1 VARLH
6 RRAEAARRAQ
16 RKAEWLEQEAVK
28 AEIRGRIGLR
38 ECDAAGDHNGRWEQR
53 TLTLIGM
60 RLVGR
65 ESRRLCVVNAEGR
78 SGLADGLARG
88 AGRFIRRERFTAAGS
103 CYRMLPGCRERVRR
117 GPNRAQYY
125 KRS

>member
-1 VARLH
+1 
-6 RRAEAARRAQ
+6 
-16 RKAEWLEQEAVK
+16 VK

-38 ECDAAGDHNGRWEQR
+38 ERDAAEDHNGRWERR
-53 TLTLIGM
+53 TLMPIGV

-78 SGLADGLARG
+78 GGLADGLARG
-88 AGRFIRRERFTAAGS
+88 GGRFRRRERFAAAGNW
-103 CYRMLPGCRERVRR
+103 YRMLIGRRERVRR
-117 GPNRAQYY
+117 RPNHSQYY